1 MLLLD
6 SPGFLRSVLLDRILQ
21 FPRISH
27 AMQLAKSRIDR
38 FDSMRVHPRRS
49 VVKLAIIVA
58 SLELQVLA
66 THTPILHGPSQ
77 HFQLQIQLDVASCVQ
92 SRAFNPIADLLHGDQ
107 TVHIC
112 RLVALIGIVRQI
124 SHCFRVQF
132 HFILV
137 DLFHF
142 TLILSFSFFSFFI
155 VIRIIHSIRLQS
167 RFQRQGIVKL
177 CVFQLPWRHVCVE
190 KQGRVVRVS
199 IHAIVRKEKTI
210 LVHLLLVLGRE
221 MLLHRHLVPIRI
233 LPDHSVNS
241 GQFVL
246 HTFTKHGSRGI
257 SVQFILR

>member
-21 FPRISH
+21 FPRVSH
-27 AMQLAKSRIDR
+27 AMQFAKSRIDR
-38 FDSMRVHPRRS
+38 FDSMRVNPRRS

-77 HFQLQIQLDVASCVQ
+77 HFQLQIQLDVASCMQ

-112 RLVALIGIVRQI
+112 RLVALIGIIRQI
-124 SHCFRVQF
+124 SHCFRIQF

-142 TLILSFSFFSFFI
+142 TLLLSFSFFI

-177 CVFQLPWRHVCVE
+177 CIFQLPWRDICVE
-190 KQGRVVRVS
+190 KQRCMVRVS

-210 LVHLLLVLGRE
+210 LVHLLLVLGRK

-241 GQFVL
+241 GQLVL